1 MADGWKWKVR
11 GSRKLL
17 EKEPRY
23 RRSLYFYHGQDGEER
38 TFKRPHLASMIRD
51 SVVTKFPFEQH
62 CYCNGQAGGRMVACD
77 RCDRWY
83 RAACLSRVIVT
94 DEFVCRSCC

>member
-38 TFKRPHLASMIRD
+38 TFKRYIYQRLDNEYVLHLFKLLVCLVNFVHQTAAVKLC
-51 SVVTKFPFEQH
+51 SVTAMLE
-62 CYCNGQAGGRMVACD
+62 
-77 RCDRWY
+77 
-83 RAACLSRVIVT
+83 
-94 DEFVCRSCC
+94 